1 MKKFRH
7 IAAFALAAL
16 LVLSCAKETQPEG
29 AGEMVTIEYGITVD
43 SPTKALGDGKT
54 ANYVWYAL
62 YRSNGTLMST
72 CTTPA
77 KIDIATGKA
86 ICPVTMVKD
95 QDFKVVFLAMYF
107 DEVNGTKKTPAYIID
122 ADNKT
127 VSMPASL
134 QANTDKFDLFY
145 GVDNVVNFQGVQST
159 NVNLNR
165 VVAQINFEL
174 SEEAWD
180 DLGAGQSLSS
190 QIQVS
195 GAPTSMSLLNG
206 TLDYTESITYTY
218 TQAAIPA
225 EGRKVGTAYCFASS
239 TGDQKVD
246 AAITVY
252 KTVYN
257 EEEVV
262 KTVSVT
268 SIPVSSNKKTNLI
281 ISSLN

>member
-7 IAAFALAAL
+7 IAALALAAL
-16 LVLSCAKETQPEG
+16 LALSCAKETQPEG

-95 QDFKVVFLAMYF
+95 QSFKVVFLAMYF
-107 DEVNGTKKTPAYIID
+107 DEVNGNKTPAYIID
-122 ADNKT
+122 ANQKT
-127 VSMPASL
+127 VSMPESL

-145 GVDNVVNFQGVQST
+145 GVDNVDNFQGVQST

-174 SEEAWD
+174 SEEAWNA
-180 DLGAGQSLSS
+180 LGAGQSLSS
-190 QIQVS
+190 QIQIS
-195 GAPTSMSLLNG
+195 GAPTSMSLWDG
-206 TLDYTESITYTY
+206 TLKDAKSITYAK
-218 TQAAIPA
+218 AAIPA
-225 EGRKVGTAYCFASS
+225 EVRKIGTAYCFASS

-252 KTVYN
+252 K
-257 EEEVV
+257 EEAVV
-262 KTVSVT
+262 KTASVT

>member
-7 IAAFALAAL
+7 IAALALAAL
-16 LVLSCAKETQPEG
+16 LALSCAKETQPEG

-107 DEVNGTKKTPAYIID
+107 DEVNGNKTPAYEID

-127 VSMPASL
+127 VSMPASP

-174 SEEAWD
+174 SEEAWNA
-180 DLGAGQSLSS
+180 LGAGQSLSS
-190 QIQVS
+190 HIQVS
-195 GAPTSMSLLNG
+195 GAPTSMSLWDG
-206 TLDYTESITYTY
+206 TLTDTKPITYAK
-218 TQAAIPA
+218 AAIPA

-252 KTVYN
+252 K
-257 EEEVV
+257 EEAKV

>member
-7 IAAFALAAL
+7 IAALALAAL
-16 LVLSCAKETQPEG
+16 LALSCAKETQPEG

-107 DEVNGTKKTPAYIID
+107 DEVNGNKTPAYIID
-122 ADNKT
+122 ADQKT
-127 VSMPASL
+127 VSMPESP

-145 GVDNVVNFQGVQST
+145 GVDNVDNFQGVQST

-174 SEEAWD
+174 SEEAWNA
-180 DLGAGQSLSS
+180 LGAGQSLSS

-195 GAPTSMSLLNG
+195 GAPTSMSLWDG
-206 TLDYTESITYTY
+206 TLKDAKSITYAK
-218 TQAAIPA
+218 AAIPA

-252 KTVYN
+252 NKANT
-257 EEEVV
+257 EV
-262 KTVSVT
+262 KTASVT

>member
-7 IAAFALAAL
+7 IAALALAAL
-16 LVLSCAKETQPEG
+16 LALSCAKETQPEG

-107 DEVNGTKKTPAYIID
+107 DEVNGNKIPAYKID
-122 ADNKT
+122 ANQKT

-165 VVAQINFEL
+165 VVAQINFKL
-174 SEEAWD
+174 SEEAWN

-195 GAPTSMSLLNG
+195 GAPTSMSLWDG

-218 TQAAIPA
+218 TKAAIPA

-262 KTVSVT
+262 KTASVT

-281 ISSLN
+281 ISSLH

>member
-7 IAAFALAAL
+7 IAALALAAL
-16 LVLSCAKETQPEG
+16 LSLSCAKETQPEG

-62 YRSNGTLMST
+62 YRSDETLMST

-95 QDFKVVFLAMYF
+95 QSFKVVFLAMYF
-107 DEVNGTKKTPAYIID
+107 DEVNGNKTPAYKID

-127 VSMPASL
+127 VSMPESL

-195 GAPTSMSLLNG
+195 GAPTSMSLWDG
-206 TLDYTESITYTY
+206 TLTDAKPITYAK
-218 TQAAIPA
+218 AAIPA

-252 KTVYN
+252 K
-257 EEEVV
+257 EAEV
-262 KTVSVT
+262 KTASVT